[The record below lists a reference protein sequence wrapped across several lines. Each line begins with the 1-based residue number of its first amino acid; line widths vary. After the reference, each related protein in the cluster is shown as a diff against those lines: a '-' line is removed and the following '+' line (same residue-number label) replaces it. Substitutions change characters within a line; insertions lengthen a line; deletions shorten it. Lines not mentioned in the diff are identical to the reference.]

1 MKVAISRRLNSWPVA
16 LLLGFALAGCA
27 NDPPPKAQMAASQT
41 ALEQARMSGAD
52 QGAAAADFNAAQ
64 QKLERAEAAYRARD
78 YALAQRLASE
88 AEVDAQLAQAR
99 TGSAK
104 STQALAEINA
114 GIRAMRDEIQRSTTR
129 P

>member
-1 MKVAISRRLNSWPVA
+1 MNAALSKRLGIWPCVA
-16 LLLGFALAGCA
+16 LLMLALAGCA
-27 NDPPPKAQMAASQT
+27 NDPPPKAQIAASQT
-41 ALEQARMSGAD
+41 ALEQARMSGAA
-52 QGAAAADFNAAQ
+52 QGGTATEFNAAQ

-78 YALAQRLASE
+78 YTLAQRLASE

-114 GIRAMRDEIQRSTTR
+114 SIRAMREEMQRSSSR